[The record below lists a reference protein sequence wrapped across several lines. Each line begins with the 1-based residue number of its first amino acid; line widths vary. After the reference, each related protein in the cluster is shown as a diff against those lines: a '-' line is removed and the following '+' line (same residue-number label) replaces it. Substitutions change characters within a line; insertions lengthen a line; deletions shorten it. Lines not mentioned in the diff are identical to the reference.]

1 METAVVIQGATGSR
15 DGIAAE
21 YAYLEK
27 QFGQRN
33 VDWKLKRQ
41 SLRHHQGKH
50 YDLMEIILK
59 DGSPKE
65 ILFDITGFFEK
76 F

>member
-1 METAVVIQGATGSR
+1 MEKAVVIKGATNSR

-27 QFGQRN
+27 RFGKRN

-50 YDLMEIILK
+50 FDFLEIELK

-65 ILFDITGFFEK
+65 VFFDITEFFGK